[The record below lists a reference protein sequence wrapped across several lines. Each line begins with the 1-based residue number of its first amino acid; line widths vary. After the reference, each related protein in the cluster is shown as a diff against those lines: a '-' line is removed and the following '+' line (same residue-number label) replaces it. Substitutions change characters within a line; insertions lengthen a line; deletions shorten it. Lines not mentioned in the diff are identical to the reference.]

1 MIKKPIIWVIW
12 GMWPYASLRCYELFL
27 NESKR
32 YSGGIK
38 NSDFPHVILDSIPV
52 KELTNSERD
61 LDETLNY
68 VKSEY
73 IRLLESWVNIFIMPC
88 NTMHLYYEKIFI
100 NKNDITNLSLIDET
114 INQVNLD
121 WHKIV
126 GILWSITTIKSNLY
140 SNTLNDIWILPVTID
155 DNSTLDKINNIIK
168 KVIWWDKIT
177 NDDKD
182 VLKNS
187 LSILK
192 TKWATAVIL
201 WCTELPIAFNLIDTN
216 IKLYDPLIIT
226 IRKAC
231 NKYYNNK

>member
-1 MIKKPIIWVIW
+1 MHGQLPASIQQLSGCLFSPW
-12 GMWPYASLRCYELFL
+12 GDSSLCLL
-27 NESKR
+27 NLV
-32 YSGGIK
+32 Y
-38 NSDFPHVILDSIPV
+38 H
-52 KELTNSERD
+52 
-61 LDETLNY
+61 
-68 VKSEY
+68 
-73 IRLLESWVNIFIMPC
+73 
-88 NTMHLYYEKIFI
+88 
-100 NKNDITNLSLIDET
+100 ET